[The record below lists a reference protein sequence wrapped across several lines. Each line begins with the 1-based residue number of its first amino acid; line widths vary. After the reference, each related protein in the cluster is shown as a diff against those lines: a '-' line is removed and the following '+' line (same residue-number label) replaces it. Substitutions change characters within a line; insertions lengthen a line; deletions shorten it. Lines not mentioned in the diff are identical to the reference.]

1 MIFKYCHVRVK
12 YDTHVHIYN
21 EILYILVD
29 NYCSKYGV
37 MGIYIFL
44 IHCNIELQLLM
55 IIIMISS

>member
-1 MIFKYCHVRVK
+1 MRVK